1 MAHEKI
7 KEGEGAE
14 ERKRLTVKNTSN
26 EYFSEKKFK
35 TRRNH
40 EHHHQNTSS
49 RAQHFIERWGDV

>member
-40 EHHHQNTSS
+40 EHHHQNTLS
-49 RAQHFIERWGDV
+49 RA